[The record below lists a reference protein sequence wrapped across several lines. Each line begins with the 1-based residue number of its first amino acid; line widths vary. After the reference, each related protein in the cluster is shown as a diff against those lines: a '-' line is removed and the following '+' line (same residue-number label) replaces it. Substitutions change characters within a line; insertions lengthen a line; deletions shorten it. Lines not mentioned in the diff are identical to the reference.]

1 MKRLD
6 SYFPKNPWRLLA
18 TTVVVLVTV
27 LAGLVIYRDYVVA
40 PWTRDG
46 RTRVQV
52 ANVAPQVSGQVSE
65 LRVVDNQVV
74 RRGDVLYVIDQF
86 DFRTALAGAN
96 ATVVSR
102 QSDQQNK
109 QTEANRRA
117 QLGVNS
123 TSVEEKQ
130 NFASQAAQAG
140 AALESA
146 QAQLRQAEINL
157 ARTVVRSPVNGVVTN
172 LLMRVGDYAREGT
185 TNISVIDSDSYWID
199 GYFEETKLGYIC
211 IGDPARVSLL
221 GFRLPIE
228 GVVESLTRG
237 ISDSDAAASTQGL
250 PGVNP
255 VYTWV
260 RLAQR
265 VPIRIRITHVPA
277 TVPLIAGL
285 TATVSLDNALY
296 RAEGTGMAAWW
307 GVVRRA
313 FGAAPP
319 TAACNIQDP
328 TRDPDPARLPE
339 ARLPALSR

>member
-1 MKRLD
+1 MKTPTGYL
-6 SYFPKNPWRLLA
+6 PKKPWRLLA
-18 TTVVVLVTV
+18 TVAVVLVAL
-27 LAGLVIYRDYVVA
+27 LAAGVIYRDYVVA

-52 ANVAPQVSGQVSE
+52 ANVAPQVSGQITG
-65 LRVVDNQVV
+65 LHVVDNQVV

-96 ATVVSR
+96 ATVLSR

-109 QTEANRRA
+109 QTESNRRA
-117 QLGVNS
+117 QLGVLS

-199 GYFEETKLGYIC
+199 GYFEETKLAYIC
-211 IGDPARVSLL
+211 IGDAARASLL
-221 GFRLPIE
+221 GFRQPIE

-237 ISDSDAAASTQGL
+237 ISDSDAAPSTQGL
-250 PGVNP
+250 PSVNP

-265 VPIRIRITHVPA
+265 VPIRIRITNVPSN
-277 TVPLIAGL
+277 VPLIAGL

-296 RAEGTGMAAWW
+296 RAEGTGIGAWW
-307 GVVRRA
+307 GILRRT

-319 TAACNIQDP
+319 AVACNIQDP
-328 TRDPDPARLPE
+328 TRTRAPVPTP
-339 ARLPALSR
+339 